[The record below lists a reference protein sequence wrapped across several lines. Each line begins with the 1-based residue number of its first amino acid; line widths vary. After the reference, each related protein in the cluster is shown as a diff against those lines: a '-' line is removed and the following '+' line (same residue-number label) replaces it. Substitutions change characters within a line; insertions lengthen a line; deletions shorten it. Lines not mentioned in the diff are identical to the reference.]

1 MRTIKEYIVDKKEFI
16 KNEIDSLAKKPKL
29 VIVQVNDD
37 PASNAYIRGKLKDS
51 AEVGFDSEL
60 IKLSETTSE
69 KDLLDLVEKLNH
81 DDSVTGFIVQMPLPK
96 GIDEEKVKRAVTPS
110 KDVDGFNP
118 LSDLNPATP
127 QGIVTYL
134 KDEGFSFKG
143 KNAVVLGRSNIVGRP
158 MARLLLDESMN
169 VTVIHSKTSEEDKRL
184 YLKNADLIVTAVGKI
199 GVLSNDY
206 EYKKDAVVIDV
217 GINRGDDG
225 KLHGDALPELNVGF
239 QTPVPGGV
247 GLLTR
252 LALLLNLLKVSK

>member
-16 KNEIDSLAKKPKL
+16 KNEIASLEKKPKL

-60 IKLSETTSE
+60 IKLPETTTE
-69 KDLLDLVEKLNH
+69 KELLDLVKKLNH

-110 KDVDGFNP
+110 KDIDGFNP
-118 LSDLNPATP
+118 LSDLNAATP
-127 QGIVTYL
+127 QGIVTFL
-134 KDEGFSFKG
+134 KDEGFEFKG
-143 KNAVVLGRSNIVGRP
+143 KNAVVFGRSNIVGRP

-169 VTVIHSKTSEEDKRL
+169 VTVVHSKTSEEDKKF
-184 YLKNADLIVTAVGKI
+184 YLKHADLIVLAVGKI
-199 GVLSNDY
+199 GILSNNY
-206 EYKKDAVVIDV
+206 ELKSDAVVIDV
-217 GINRGDDG
+217 GINRGEDG
-225 KLHGDALPELNVGF
+225 KLHGDALPDLNVGF